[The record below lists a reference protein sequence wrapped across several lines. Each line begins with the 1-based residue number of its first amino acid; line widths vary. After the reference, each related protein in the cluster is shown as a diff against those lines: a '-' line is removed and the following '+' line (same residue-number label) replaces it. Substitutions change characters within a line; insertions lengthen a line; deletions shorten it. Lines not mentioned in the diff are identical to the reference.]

1 MTDTKRIIHSI
12 WFDKDTA
19 ECSLTSESQGG
30 PASQMETVLLKANS
44 PLESDLSDQER
55 EYLSYIGEEFTPLQK
70 QKSNNNSLSSVK
82 SDAGEEQENLTKGN
96 KMSDQN
102 VVEQEAINKAR
113 DAKIAKLEKALMQK
127 EIEKYNLDNS
137 EAVASALVELE
148 DEKSQELIK
157 AFAAIE
163 KTAEVAITKS
173 KETPLDKA
181 FEEAGEDGEAEVEVE
196 KSLAERIEEKRI
208 EKAKAMETK

>member
-30 PASQMETVLLKANS
+30 PASQMDTVLLKANS

-70 QKSNNNSLSSVK
+70 QKSNNNTLSSVK
-82 SDAGEEQENLTKGN
+82 SDAGEDNLTKGN
-96 KMSDQN
+96 KMSDKN

-127 EIEKYNLDNS
+127 DIEKYNINNS
-137 EAVASALVELE
+137 EVVAAALVELG
-148 DEKSQELIK
+148 DEKSQEIIK
-157 AFAAIE
+157 AFATIE

-181 FEEAGEDGEAEVEVE
+181 FEEAGEDGEADAPVE
-196 KSLAERIEEKRI
+196 KSMAEIM
-208 EKAKAMETK
+208 KAKFEDQAKSQETK